1 MGIIRKDY
9 KYKVVKNFL
18 SKDEVNLSK
27 KYFIMK
33 HRTNSNSFDFIQ
45 AEKTYDSYWYGDPLV
60 ESFLLT
66 KLKKM
71 ENETGLELWP
81 TYGFA
86 RMYTHLAE
94 LIKHKDRPS
103 CEISVTVMIGSSGEA
118 WPIYMDGTEL
128 NLEPGDAAIYLGC
141 EVEHWRNEF
150 LGDWHSQFFLHYVDK
165 NGPYKDKNLIADG
178 RLLWGTGNKEF

>member
-1 MGIIRKDY
+1 MALTIEQLDERMNSIENYYNQFNMCSYEYDLKDKMYLGRLY
-9 KYKVVKNFL
+9 KLKLKL
-18 SKDEVNLSK
+18 
-27 KYFIMK
+27 
-33 HRTNSNSFDFIQ
+33 
-45 AEKTYDSYWYGDPLV
+45 
-60 ESFLLT
+60 
-66 KLKKM
+66 LKKM

-150 LGDWHSQFFLHYVDK
+150 LGDWHSQFFLYYIDK
-165 NGPYKDKNLIADG
+165 NGPYNNLNLVADG
-178 RLLWGTGNKEF
+178 RKLWGSPKNGS